1 MSKNTATDSAI
12 VAALLTREE
21 AITKTRVSQT
31 MFAQLAKRP
40 DFPKPIKI
48 GRRTFYVEHE
58 LDEFI
63 ASLRQSAA

>member
-1 MSKNTATDSAI
+1 MNKNTVTDSATM
-12 VAALLTREE
+12 AARLTREE

-31 MFAQLAKRP
+31 MFAKLAKRA

-58 LDEFI
+58 IDDFI
-63 ASLRQSAA
+63 TSLRQSAA